1 MVDYITLQE
10 SIYDRFHPISIA
22 GTDVSNLTFK
32 HNLPNLVLTFRGVS
46 PDF

>member
-10 SIYDRFHPISIA
+10 SIYNRFHPISIA

-46 PDF
+46 PDL